1 LRTPALDFKRTAFG
15 ATLLFALLTLSACAS
30 APAPFDPL
38 PLGRSVIAPT
48 GFVQFC
54 QRRPD
59 QCAAVEPVTE
69 RSPPDVDDRLEPA
82 SMPTLLLPCEAGE
95 VARRGG
101 GVTEGACLTVIA
113 ANAPSTTLRVVPLP
127 PCGGEETCRISQPR
141 AEDLFAPRPPPADA
155 WPQPR
160 LTLLDYRPTATVARR
175 DIAMDVRPWT
185 AIEIRSP
192 FDDQRPAKVYTVISR
207 DALGARLHLSAG
219 LQAEI
224 ATVDVAINRA
234 ITPRTDLEAFGVD
247 NYWTLPL
254 TDGPKPE
261 GNCKHYVL
269 EKRRQL
275 VADGVPPD
283 ALSMAIV
290 TTPANEV
297 HAVLVVSTDQGD
309 LVLDNLT
316 DAIRPWRGTDYHWL
330 VRQTP
335 AAPLHWVEVG

>member
-1 LRTPALDFKRTAFG
+1 MAA
-15 ATLLFALLTLSACAS
+15 LSACTT

-59 QCAAVEPVTE
+59 QCGVA
-69 RSPPDVDDRLEPA
+69 EPA
-82 SMPTLLLPCEAGE
+82 KPKVADRAELPTLLLPCEAGE
-95 VARRGG
+95 VARRES
-101 GVTEGACLTVIA
+101 GVTEGACLAPAPGLIA
-113 ANAPSTTLRVVPLP
+113 ADAPTAELF
-127 PCGGEETCRISQPR
+127 IQP
-141 AEDLFAPRPPPADA
+141 PPPADA

-160 LTLLDYRPTATVARR
+160 LTLLDYHPTAT
-175 DIAMDVRPWT
+175 ISRPDLAVDLSPWKALETGSSVDGQTPPT
-185 AIEIRSP
+185 A
-192 FDDQRPAKVYTVISR
+192 YTVVSR
-207 DALGARLHLSAG
+207 DAVGARLRFSPA

-224 ATVDVAINRA
+224 ARVDVAINQA
-234 ITPRTDLEAFGVD
+234 ITPATDLQAFGVD

-254 TDGPKPE
+254 TDGPKAE
-261 GNCKHYVL
+261 GNCKHYAL

-275 VADGVPPD
+275 VADGVPAD
-283 ALSMAIV
+283 ALSLAIV
-290 TTPANEV
+290 TTPSNEV
-297 HAVLVVSTDQGD
+297 HAVLLISTDQGD

-316 DAIRPWRGTDYHWL
+316 DAIRPWRQTDYRWM

>member
-1 LRTPALDFKRTAFG
+1 LREPALDFTRTAFG
-15 ATLLFALLTLSACAS
+15 ATLLFALFTLSACAS
-30 APAPFDPL
+30 ASAPASFDPL

-59 QCAAVEPVTE
+59 QCVAVEPVAE
-69 RSPPDVDDRLEPA
+69 HSPIREPSTPDLSDRP
-82 SMPTLLLPCEAGE
+82 PTLSLVVQPG
-95 VARRGG
+95 
-101 GVTEGACLTVIA
+101 
-113 ANAPSTTLRVVPLP
+113 TTADADVFTLP
-127 PCGGEETCRISQPR
+127 PS
-141 AEDLFAPRPPPADA
+141 ADA
-155 WPQPR
+155 AWPDADVTR
-160 LTLLDYRPTATVARR
+160 LDYRPTAMISRR
-175 DIAMDVRPWT
+175 DPEVDIDSWT
-185 AIEIRSP
+185 PIEIAASSP
-192 FDDQRPAKVYTVISR
+192 SDDKGPLKAYTVISR
-207 DALGARLHLSAG
+207 DASGARLRLSPQ
-219 LQAEI
+219 LEAEI
-224 ATVDVAINRA
+224 ARVDVSINRA

-261 GNCKHYVL
+261 GNCKHYAL

-275 VADGVPPD
+275 VSDGVPAD
-283 ALSMAIV
+283 ALSLAIV

-316 DAIRPWRGTDYHWL
+316 DAIRPWRQTDYHWL

-335 AAPLHWVEVG
+335 GAPMHWVEVG